1 MGFPGGASSKEPT
14 CNAGDIRDIGSIP
27 ALGRS
32 PGGGH
37 SNSLQYSCRENPM
50 DRDAWQA
57 SVHRVTQ
64 SRTQRSNLARTG
76 VL

>member
-14 CNAGDIRDIGSIP
+14 CNAGDIRDIGLIP
-27 ALGRS
+27 VLGRS

-57 SVHRVTQ
+57 SVHRDTQ
-64 SRTQRSNLARTG
+64 SRTQRSNLAHTG